1 MRTAIVAGASG
12 LVGSALVSQL
22 LLSSQYSQVVIL
34 VRNRINLEHPKLIQ
48 LVIDFDQMED
58 LTVNFKVD
66 DAFCTLGTTI
76 SKAGSKAAFIKVD
89 HDYVCSFAKK
99 VHELGATGFYI
110 VSSMGANPS
119 SSIFYNKVKGT
130 TEEDLKKIGIHRLVI
145 LRPSLLLGP
154 RTEKRAGEKFASWI
168 MQALDFM
175 IPLKYKAIHVNKVA
189 GKMIEVASQEEQGIF
204 ILESDKLH

>member
-34 VRNRINLEHPKLIQ
+34 VRSRINLEHPKLIQ
-48 LVIDFDQMED
+48 LVVDFDQIEN
-58 LTVNFKVD
+58 LTLNFKVD

-76 SKAGSKAAFIKVD
+76 SKAGSKAAFFKVD

-99 VHELGATGFYI
+99 VLELGATGFYV

-119 SSIFYNKVKGT
+119 SSIFYNKVKGI
-130 TEEDLKKIGIHRLVI
+130 TEEDLKKVGIHRLAI

-154 RTEKRAGEKFASWI
+154 RTEKRTGEKFASWI
-168 MQALDFM
+168 MKALDFM
-175 IPLKYKAIHVNKVA
+175 IPSKYKAIHVNKVA
-189 GKMIEVASQEEQGIF
+189 GKMIEVALQEEQGIF